1 MNISYTGL
9 KLEDYSD
16 EVIRKYKF
24 PNSNELER
32 FLNREQT
39 LTVQQHKSAIKLA
52 QQDFFAV
59 AGLLSVGSLSYI
71 FYNSVGG
78 KVIRDRIRAS
88 RTKAQ
93 KVIVLALAF
102 VANAAALIIARNAI
116 TAHNFGWQAA

>member
-9 KLEDYSD
+9 KLEDYSE

-39 LTVQQHKSAIKLA
+39 LTAEQHRSAIKLA

-59 AGLLSVGSLSYI
+59 AGSLSVGSLAYL
-71 FYNSVGG
+71 FYNVPAG

-88 RTKAQ
+88 MPFPKR
-93 KVIVLALAF
+93 VLVQVLPF
-102 VANAAALIIARNAI
+102 VAIGTALIISRRGIEGN
-116 TAHNFGWQAA
+116 HGYKQ

>member
-88 RTKAQ
+88 MPFPKR
-93 KVIVLALAF
+93 VLVQVLPF
-102 VANAAALIIARNAI
+102 VALGTALIISRRGI
-116 TAHNFGWQAA
+116 EGHNHGYKQ